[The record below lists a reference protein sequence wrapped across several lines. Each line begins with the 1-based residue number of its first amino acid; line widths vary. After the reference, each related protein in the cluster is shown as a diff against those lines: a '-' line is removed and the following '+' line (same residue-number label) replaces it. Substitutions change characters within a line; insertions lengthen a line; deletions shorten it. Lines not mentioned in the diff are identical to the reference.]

1 MYEEDKGQKTKIEDN
16 PVKESG
22 VKKQKIAKKKR
33 MVIEICIYVIAL
45 FFAAVIVPKYLLQRT
60 IVIGSSM
67 ENTLY
72 DGENI
77 WVEKVS
83 NHLDHLKR
91 FDVILFYPYGKE
103 KKEYYVKRII
113 GLPGESVQI
122 VDDTILINGSPL
134 SENFGKD
141 PITYQ
146 GIAAEKLTLADDEY
160 FVLGDN
166 RTVSLDSRY
175 EKVGPIKKKNIEG
188 RAILRIWPL
197 SKFGFID

>member
-1 MYEEDKGQKTKIEDN
+1 MCKEEMEQETNIDHS
-16 PVKESG
+16 PVENNG
-22 VKKQKIAKKKR
+22 GETHQIAKKKR
-33 MVIEICIYVIAL
+33 MVIEVCIYVIAL
-45 FFAAVIVPKYLLQRT
+45 FFVAVIVPKYLLQRT
-60 IVIGSSM
+60 IVIGDSM

-77 WVEKVS
+77 WVEKIS
-83 NHLDHLKR
+83 RHFDHLKR
-91 FDVILFYPYGKE
+91 FDIIVFYPYGRE
-103 KKEYYVKRII
+103 NKEYFIKRII

-122 VDDTILINGSPL
+122 MDDTIFINGIRL

-146 GIAAEKLTLADDEY
+146 GIAAEELTLADDEY

-175 EKVGPIKKKNIEG
+175 SNIGPIKKKNIGG

-197 SKFGFID
+197 SRFGLID